1 MEGADLSNWKFFDR
15 REIGM
20 TCVAFSGGQPR
31 PGVDQGPDYVMKAGL
46 LKQIEQMDFKVVFTG
61 DKIQHYTEIIPQ
73 ADEPIGIIKRPRT
86 VGRVNQELADQVY
99 QHAKAGR
106 IALQIGGDHSMAI
119 GTITGVSKAVKERF
133 NQDLK
138 VIWIDAHADINTP
151 ATTESGNLHGM
162 PVSFLLGLSQEKIE
176 GLEWIHPCLKPENLV
191 YIGLRDLD
199 KGEKGL
205 LKKHNIKAFSMHEV
219 DRYGIGQV
227 IEKTIEYLSK
237 DDQSPSPIHL
247 SFDIDALDPTVAS
260 STGTPVRGGLTF
272 REGHYICE
280 ALHATGRLVGLDMV
294 ELNPAIG
301 DHCDDTV
308 RVGCSLVR
316 AMLGES
322 LL

>member
-1 MEGADLSNWKFFDR
+1 MEGADLANWKFFDR

-31 PGVDQGPDYVMKAGL
+31 AGVDQGPDYVMKAGL
-46 LKQIEQMDFKVVFTG
+46 LKQIEEMDYKLVFTG

-73 ADEPIGIIKRPRT
+73 VDEPIGIIKRPRT
-86 VGRVNQELADQVY
+86 VGRVNQALADQVY

-119 GTITGVSKAVKERF
+119 GTITGVSKAIRERF

-176 GLEWIHPCLKPENLV
+176 GLEWIEPCLKPENLV

-199 KGEKGL
+199 KGEKLL

-237 DDQSPSPIHL
+237 GDQSPSPIHL

-308 RVGCSLVR
+308 LVGCSLVR